1 MELLDRALEV
11 LEVLGK
17 LLFPLVE
24 EVVRL
29 LPDLSLRHAEPVG
42 HHLNTWHKE
51 LIIMQLLGIWRN
63 IVPRCRFTY
72 LRHVYACYCYTIQ
85 GAIKQSYKH
94 NA

>member
-29 LPDLSLRHAEPVG
+29 LPDLSLRYAEPVG
-42 HHLNTWHKE
+42 HHLNT
-51 LIIMQLLGIWRN
+51 
-63 IVPRCRFTY
+63 
-72 LRHVYACYCYTIQ
+72 
-85 GAIKQSYKH
+85 
-94 NA
+94 